1 MKEKIRF
8 VLSLLAAL
16 IMTGCNFTENV
27 YVNKDGSGK
36 FALDIDASTMMS
48 MMGEGGEQSVD
59 TTFAFKALLAEKKD
73 SIAKLPLAEQERLK
87 KLEQF
92 SIRTHVDGTAKTFVL
107 SLMGDFK
114 NPSELVDAMS
124 MMKSM
129 DDLQSKGGG
138 EKSKLSK
145 LGELNTD
152 LKYSFDGKK
161 FVRKVTIK
169 DAAVQKQLSDSLAT
183 IKPML
188 ETFTYTVKYHFPKK
202 VKSVSV
208 KNALFSDDRKTVT
221 IQYPFS
227 DYIEKPEV
235 MNFEVVL
242 ENK

>member
-1 MKEKIRF
+1 MIGKIRF
-8 VLSLLAAL
+8 ILVLVVALA
-16 IMTGCNFTENV
+16 MTGCNFTENV

-59 TTFAFKALLAEKKD
+59 TTFTFKALLAQKKD
-73 SIAKLPLAEQERLK
+73 SIAKLPLAEQQRLK
-87 KLEQF
+87 KMEGF
-92 SIRTHVDGTAKTFVL
+92 SVRTNVDTKAKKFVL

-114 NPSELVDAMS
+114 KPSDLMDAMS
-124 MMKSM
+124 LMKSM
-129 DDLQSKGGG
+129 DDLQSKDG
-138 EKSKLSK
+138 SRLSK
-145 LGELNTD
+145 LGDLNTD
-152 LKYSFDGKK
+152 LKYAFDGKK
-161 FVRKVTIK
+161 FTRKVAIK

-208 KNALFSDDRKTVT
+208 KNALFSEDRKTVT
-221 IQYPFS
+221 IQYPFV

-235 MNFEVVL
+235 MNFEAVL